1 MAQGDR
7 ERRNSTAGNPCSF
20 TTAFAGAHGAGHQ
33 YCHLKSS
40 AHHNSN
46 WFANQQ
52 PNHSANL
59 AILQGHSS
67 VLPNHSSVLPNHSQ
81 YLPNHTWQYLTHSGM
96 TGRKCHNQEGERIQV
111 GTQWYRPQSKKHEWC
126 NWMNPSWQEVK
137 VNAEW
142 TVPM

>member
-20 TTAFAGAHGAGHQ
+20 TTAFVGAHGAGHQ
-33 YCHLKSS
+33 YCRLKSS
-40 AHHNSN
+40 ANHNSN

-67 VLPNHSSVLPNHSQ
+67 VLPNHSSVLPNHSSVLPNHSSILPNHSQ
-81 YLPNHTWQYLTHSGM
+81 YLPNHTWRYLTHSGM
-96 TGRKCHNQEGERIQV
+96 IGRKCHNQEGERIQV
-111 GTQWYRPQSKKHEWC
+111 GSLEHNGIDHEAR
-126 NWMNPSWQEVK
+126 NTSG
-137 VNAEW
+137 A
-142 TVPM
+142 TG